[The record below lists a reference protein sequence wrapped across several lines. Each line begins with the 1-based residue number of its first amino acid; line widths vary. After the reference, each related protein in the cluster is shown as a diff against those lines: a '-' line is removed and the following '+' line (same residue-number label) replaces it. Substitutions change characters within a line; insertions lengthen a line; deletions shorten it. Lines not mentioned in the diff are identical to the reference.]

1 MASVYSCIKGKFG
14 PWEYYHITMPAA
26 DVATKLMIPKDM
38 PGWEDLSLEE
48 KFQRKLNKNRVN
60 NQIVKYLTDNKWRFF
75 GSLLVTVKNHQKME
89 FSEVKGFV
97 NKDLGP
103 LYKSASENMGFLH
116 LDGKEMLIPID
127 GQHRYAAIK
136 TAISGKSIDDKELK
150 DFKANPGVEKDDV
163 SMILIRHKSETRNIF
178 NKVNR
183 YAKPTTKGDNLITD
197 DDDVVAIISREMC
210 DYDQMLKG
218 RLVSIEGT
226 TLSSKS
232 EEFTTLST
240 LYDNNLDIL
249 KENDHDINTAEYPG
263 DKEKEFLKSEII
275 KVYNVLFKKVN
286 LWKEA
291 LNNQDEEGDDIRR
304 ELREHYTIL
313 KPFGQRALVK
323 AYLYLK
329 LKYKKR
335 DGSSFSDSDIC
346 NKFNDINW
354 KLENEQWRGVMT
366 KSGDRIESGKDNLQ
380 LASKLIC
387 HLCGAKIPEQEGFR
401 DKYEKK
407 AGRGLPKTI

>member
-89 FSEVKGFV
+89 FSDVKGFV

-150 DFKANPGVEKDDV
+150 DFKVNPGVEKDDV

-263 DKEKEFLKSEII
+263 DKEKEFLKNEII